1 MTELTVVEPGVT
13 VAKPKAKYK
22 LKKPS
27 NFAVILHNDDYTP
40 MDFVVWVLIKIF
52 NKTEDIAQNITKEV
66 HTKGIGVAGVF
77 HFEIAEQKATD
88 AALAARQNEYPLQ
101 VTVEE
106 VGA

>member
-1 MTELTVVEPGVT
+1 MTEAKLVEPGVI
-13 VAKPKAKYK
+13 VSKPKAKNK

-52 NKTEDIAQNITKEV
+52 NKQEDLAQNIMQEV
-66 HTKGIGVAGVF
+66 HTKGSGVAGVF

>member
-1 MTELTVVEPGVT
+1 MTELTVVEPGVIVPKT
-13 VAKPKAKYK
+13 THKPKF
-22 LKKPS
+22 KKPS

-52 NKTEDIAQNITKEV
+52 NKTEDIAQSITKEV
-66 HTKGIGVAGVF
+66 HTKGTGVAGVF

-88 AALAARQNEYPLQ
+88 TALAARQNEFPLH

>member
-1 MTELTVVEPGVT
+1 MTELTVVEPGVIAPKT
-13 VAKPKAKYK
+13 THKPKF
-22 LKKPS
+22 KKPN

-52 NKTEDIAQNITKEV
+52 NKQEDLAQNIMQEV
-66 HTKGIGVAGVF
+66 HTKGLGVAGVF

>member
-13 VAKPKAKYK
+13 ASKTVKPKF
-22 LKKPS
+22 KKPS

-52 NKTEDIAQNITKEV
+52 NKTEDIAQSITKEV
-66 HTKGIGVAGVF
+66 HTKGTGVAGVF

-88 AALAARQNEYPLQ
+88 TALAARQNEFPLH

>member
-13 VAKPKAKYK
+13 VSKTARPKF
-22 LKKPS
+22 KKPS

-52 NKTEDIAQNITKEV
+52 NKTEDIAQGITKEV

>member
-1 MTELTVVEPGVT
+1 MTELTVVDRGVSVSKT
-13 VAKPKAKYK
+13 VKPKF
-22 LKKPS
+22 KKPS

-52 NKTEDIAQNITKEV
+52 NKTEDIAQSITKEV
-66 HTKGIGVAGVF
+66 HTKGTGVAGVF

-88 AALAARQNEYPLQ
+88 TALAARQNEFPLH

-106 VGA
+106 LGA